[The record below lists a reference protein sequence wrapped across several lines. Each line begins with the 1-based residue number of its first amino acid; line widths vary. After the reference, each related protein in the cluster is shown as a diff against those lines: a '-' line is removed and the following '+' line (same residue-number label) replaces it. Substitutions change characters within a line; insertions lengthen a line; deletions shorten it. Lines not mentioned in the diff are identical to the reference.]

1 MEFVGYGEVMDV
13 LKAHRIQ
20 EVQHGEDGI
29 RLEVSDGEDVVH
41 VHLAVEGSETV
52 PRDGATIV
60 SIDPER
66 LAGAVED
73 IIHKLHLSQIVLIP
87 VAKWRKIF
95 DVVAFSLAD
104 NEEWQ
109 AVNTAATVELNSRD
123 PLLCGP
129 AEFHTLRALIGAL
142 LQDADSPD
150 QGLHLTTTAAPMM
163 VEVVPGGAIRIS
175 LGNAVLADEV
185 VEAFA
190 S

>member
-1 MEFVGYGEVMDV
+1 MDV
-13 LKAHRIQ
+13 LKEHRIR
-20 EVQHGEDGI
+20 EVQQGEDGI
-29 RLEVSDGEDVVH
+29 RLELPDSDDVVH
-41 VHLAVEGSETV
+41 VHLAAEGNETQ
-52 PRDGATIV
+52 PRDGASIV
-60 SIDPER
+60 LIDAAR

-73 IIHKLHLSQIVLIP
+73 IIHKLHLSQVVLIP

-104 NEEWQ
+104 NEDWQ
-109 AVNTAATVELNSRD
+109 AVDTAATVELNSRD

-142 LQDADSPD
+142 LQDAETPD

-175 LGNAVLADEV
+175 VGNAALADEV

-190 S
+190 G